1 VLPSFPGGEA
11 AFADVRLQNLKGKIT
26 ALGKAQAA
34 STGAIGSIANQEW
47 KILAD
52 QIAAIEAIKGAGPML
67 EQIDLLEAQAVG
79 AMNRIRDAY
88 ERQFGEDFERFPQF
102 GDLPKPTSAFK
113 GRSAATQAPAAQPP
127 SASPAQPAQAPIY
140 ARNPQT
146 GARIM
151 STDGGQTWSP
161 VR

>member
-1 VLPSFPGGEA
+1 
-11 AFADVRLQNLKGKIT
+11 
-26 ALGKAQAA
+26 
-34 STGAIGSIANQEW
+34 
-47 KILAD
+47 
-52 QIAAIEAIKGAGPML
+52 ML

-79 AMNRIRDAY
+79 AMNRIRDGY
-88 ERQFGEDFERFPQF
+88 ERRFGEDFERFPQF
-102 GDLPKPTSAFK
+102 RDLPQPTSAFK
-113 GRSAATQAPAAQPP
+113 GRGAAAQPLGAQP
-127 SASPAQPAQAPIY
+127 AGAVPAQPAQPAQAPIY